1 MSTIAFPTDPEGY
14 ISNIAQLVEEIRDEM
29 DDSGYSLEKIYR
41 AISRAEAMFNR
52 QLRVPQMETELDI
65 AVTQEATD
73 LPLDFLALRSVYVE
87 GSPDNPLRSMSPAG
101 LRNLFQGRSGSPQA
115 YPLENMRLVIGPVGD
130 AALTML
136 YYAKLTPL
144 TDNNPT
150 NWLLRDYPDLYLHQ
164 SLAFLFQ
171 KTGDRERAADNLGF
185 AMALIEQINA
195 AGRKARW
202 GAGPLTPALVAQV
215 RGSRI

>member
-1 MSTIAFPTDPEGY
+1 MSTVAFSTDPSGY
-14 ISNIAQLVEEIRDEM
+14 INNLTQLVAEIRDEM

-41 AISRAEAMFNR
+41 AVGRAEALFNR
-52 QLRVPQMETELDI
+52 ELRVPQMETETDL

-73 LPLDFLALRSVYVE
+73 LPADFLALRSVYSE

-101 LRNLFQGRSGSPQA
+101 LRNLYLGQA
-115 YPLENMRLVIGPVGD
+115 GTPKAYAIENMRLIIGPVGS
-130 AALTML
+130 ASITLL

-144 TDNNPT
+144 TENNPT

-164 SLAFLFQ
+164 VLGLLFQ
-171 KTGDRERAADNLGF
+171 KIGDRERAVDHLSQA
-185 AMALIEQINA
+185 AALVVQINA

-215 RGSRI
+215 RGTRI